1 MESDLR
7 ALAWRRSMQPE
18 EGNFAAMETSVLIA
32 NEVTDDDLLGML
44 DRPLWLARAGSVALG
59 LPCTL
64 RKALCR
70 AYAVSGEGSCS
81 VCIVKLANDDI
92 RIGADQITRLRQRI
106 GLTGTI

>member
-1 MESDLR
+1 MLT
-7 ALAWRRSMQPE
+7 Q
-18 EGNFAAMETSVLIA
+18 

-70 AYAVSGEGSCS
+70 AYAASGESRRAAS
-81 VCIVKLANDDI
+81 IVRLANDDI
-92 RIGADQITRLRQRI
+92 RIGCGQISRLRQRI
-106 GLTGTI
+106 GLAATGSS